1 MHVCVCVCES
11 VEWGLGPMG
20 IQDLIS
26 LFSGFISGKSGQ
38 KW

>member
-1 MHVCVCVCES
+1 MCVYVF
-11 VEWGLGPMG
+11 VNLWNGGVGPIG